1 MSLEYNHDAGIQS
14 KSLLSAKSIRCPAG
28 AEIYGL
34 QPVPK
39 PLRQGGI
46 WPLFNIFSNL
56 FINPGTLITSGMMI
70 MAGLSFQT
78 TVLLQVFSVMLG
90 MIPFLLFARA
100 GVRYGI
106 PGQVL
111 CRAVFGVR
119 GSQWLT
125 SMLRLLCSIYWF
137 AFQTAA
143 GALAIEAILRNC
155 FQLFLPL
162 WVISLNFALFQGV
175 VAIVGYSWLKGVSL
189 VSFPLKVLCFSA
201 LLVFLYRYGGDEA
214 SVSVVLAWPGYHW
227 HWPLIATWLNTIVST
242 CFTCVTDASDFS
254 RYTRSEKSLW
264 IGTLS
269 GSLVGIVIGALFGAY
284 AVVAGGAVSINP
296 FETITQLQPGG
307 LVILLIMLVIFLD
320 NWTIN
325 VINLYTGG
333 LSLCNS
339 VEWLGRFWATVIV
352 VLAASVLACFPFLI
366 NKYSDVMGCIGAFFA
381 PITGVMLVWYYY
393 EFSKLDL
400 AALYQKNGAYW
411 YRKGFNVFAC
421 LLAPAGLLFSF
432 FLPVT
437 VLPALLIMFLASL
450 IYWLYARR
458 EFQGHS
464 EERYLNQN

>member
-1 MSLEYNHDAGIQS
+1 MSKNAVRYS
-14 KSLLSAKSIRCPAG
+14 CTKSLLVCDSKQLRCPAG
-28 AEIYGL
+28 VESFGL
-34 QPVPK
+34 QPVPVQ
-39 PLRQGGI
+39 LRQGGI

-56 FINPGTLITSGMMI
+56 FINPGTLITSGMMV
-70 MAGLSFQT
+70 MAGLSFQA

-100 GVRYGI
+100 GVLYGI

-111 CRAVFGVR
+111 CRAVFGLR

-125 SMLRLLCSIYWF
+125 SILRLLCSIYWF

-143 GALAIEAILRNC
+143 GSLAIEAILRNC

-162 WVISLNFALFQGV
+162 WVISLSFALFQGV
-175 VAIVGYSWLKGVSL
+175 IAIVGYSWLKGISVF
-189 VSFPLKVLCFSA
+189 SFPLKLVCF
-201 LLVFLYRYGGDEA
+201 LTLIVFLHSHGGDKA
-214 SVSVVLAWPGYHW
+214 SFNAVLQWPGYHW

-254 RYTRSEKSLW
+254 RYTRSERSLW
-264 IGTLS
+264 VGALT
-269 GSLVGIVIGALFGAY
+269 GSLVGIIIGALFGAY

-296 FETITQLQPGG
+296 FETIAQLQPGG
-307 LVILLIMLVIFLD
+307 LVLLLIVLVIFLD

-352 VLAASVLACFPFLI
+352 VLAASVLTCFPFLI
-366 NKYSDVMGCIGAFFA
+366 NKYSEVMGGIGAFFA
-381 PITGVMLVWYYY
+381 PITGVMLVWHYY
-393 EFSKLDL
+393 EFSRLDL
-400 AALYQKNGAYW
+400 AALYLKNGTYW
-411 YRKGFNVFAC
+411 YRSGFNWVAC
-421 LLAPAGLLFSF
+421 LLAPAGLLLSF

-437 VLPALLIMFLASL
+437 VLPALLIMFFSSL
-450 IYWLYARR
+450 IYWLSARTG
-458 EFQGHS
+458 FHQNSG
-464 EERYLNQN
+464 ERYLSQN